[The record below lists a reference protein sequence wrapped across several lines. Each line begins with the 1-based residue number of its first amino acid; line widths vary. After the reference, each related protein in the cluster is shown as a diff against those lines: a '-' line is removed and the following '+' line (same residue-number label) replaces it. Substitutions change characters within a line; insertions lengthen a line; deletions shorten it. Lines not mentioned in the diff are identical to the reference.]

1 MFSAEA
7 SFASWFDLNK
17 RGQEE
22 RPEHDRAA
30 LSPAGSPW
38 MQSYLHRKI
47 EVKPLEEQGLWRD
60 HRWPIQLEEMSIDIM

>member
-1 MFSAEA
+1 MFAAEA

-22 RPEHDRAA
+22 RSEHDRAA

-47 EVKPLEEQGLWRD
+47 EVKPLEEQGL
-60 HRWPIQLEEMSIDIM
+60 

>member
-1 MFSAEA
+1 MFAAEA

-47 EVKPLEEQGLWRD
+47 EVRPLEEQGYSVTIAGPFSWKKCR
-60 HRWPIQLEEMSIDIM
+60 

>member
-1 MFSAEA
+1 MFAAEA

-47 EVKPLEEQGLWRD
+47 EVRPLEEQGL
-60 HRWPIQLEEMSIDIM
+60 